1 MKPIKLTVKT
11 NSENYPII
19 IGSNI
24 IKNTSSF
31 FKNSCKSKAKSKN
44 CPTDGNWHD
53 SFRQSS

>member
-24 IKNTSSF
+24 IKNTSSL
-31 FKNSCKSKAKSKN
+31 FKNSSIKFEIEKTVCRSIRPKRKCS
-44 CPTDGNWHD
+44 
-53 SFRQSS
+53 

>member
-24 IKNTSSF
+24 TKNTSNLL
-31 FKNSCKSKAKSKN
+31 KII
-44 CPTDGNWHD
+44 
-53 SFRQSS
+53 QSNLKKLF